1 MTSRLRSAIWVMG
14 FALAIL
20 ATLTSHA
27 GAQRGG
33 GRGGGG
39 RGGGGGAGGFSRE
52 SPAASG
58 GLSSNTG
65 RTPQRGAGSQGA
77 PTATQGSGAPGRE
90 GTAGQTAGE
99 NQAARQESRATA
111 QASRQQYATTA
122 QENRQEFYDDN
133 HWDAEGK

>member
-20 ATLTSHA
+20 ATLTSHG

-33 GRGGGG
+33 GRGEGG
-39 RGGGGGAGGFSRE
+39 RGAGGFSRE
-52 SPAASG
+52 SPGASG

-122 QENRQEFYDDN
+122 QE
-133 HWDAEGK
+133 